1 MPFSQE
7 LIVFFAISQA
17 KNSKDALNE
26 GDFLLKKAKASP
38 NNEILMVKNQEIIR
52 AVDVLCLNEGEWL
65 TMNMVEILLKEM
77 GARTNY
83 IEPVCLGFDI
93 SYNLQTKSR
102 RNEPVEFTNKIKKVI
117 LNASSSRLILF
128 PFMSDRHFRLIS
140 VDRLEGRVSLY
151 DSGSEKYSG
160 STFLEENIKIV
171 KLVRSALSNLYKKEF
186 KGEIPHCIQQTNGYS
201 CGLHVVQRAKFL
213 LDTKQMKTDIEKTA
227 EELNYFNNDTIIKL
241 NNALLSIILTKTSY
255 PDNESNHI
263 YIVNRTNP
271 TSHKFVPLS
280 EHLWKDVTTFGDLK
294 TIFRAN
300 NYNNR
305 QMWKTLEKKWKTV
318 RNLLQGTE
326 NNFKLKGDRKNNKK
340 LIQIVQKRDKTF
352 LP

>member
-26 GDFLLKKAKASP
+26 GDFLLTRAKTSP
-38 NNEILMVKNQEIIR
+38 NNEILLVKNQEIIR
-52 AVDVLCLNEGEWL
+52 AADVLCLTEGEWL

-77 GARTNY
+77 GGRTMY
-83 IEPVCLGFDI
+83 TEPVCLGFHI
-93 SYNLQTKSR
+93 CINLQTKSNQ
-102 RNEPVEFTNKIKKVI
+102 NELIEFTDNIKKIV
-117 LNASSSRLILF
+117 LNAASSRLILL
-128 PFMSDRHFRLIS
+128 PFISTHHFRLIS
-140 VDRLEGRVSLY
+140 IDRIEGKVSLY
-151 DSGSEKYSG
+151 DSGSEKYSS

-171 KLVRSALSNLYKKEF
+171 KLVRSALYNLYKKKF

-227 EELNYFNNDTIIKL
+227 EEINYFNADAIIKL
-241 NNALLSIILTKTSY
+241 NNSLLNIILTKSSY

-271 TSHKFVPLS
+271 TPRKFVPLS
-280 EHLWKDVTTFGDLK
+280 EHIWKNATTFGELK
-294 TIFRAN
+294 TIFREN
-300 NYNNR
+300 NYTSR
-305 QMWKTLEKKWKTV
+305 EMWKTLNKQWKTV
-318 RNLLQGTE
+318 RSLLKGTE
-326 NNFKLKGDRKNNKK
+326 KHLKLKGDRKNNKR
-340 LIQIVQKRDKTF
+340 LIQLVKKRDKNF

>member
-26 GDFLLKKAKASP
+26 GDFLLTRAKTSP
-38 NNEILMVKNQEIIR
+38 NNEILLVKNQEIIR
-52 AVDVLCLNEGEWL
+52 VPDVLCLTEGEWL

-77 GARTNY
+77 GGRTKY
-83 IEPVCLGFDI
+83 IDPVCLGFNF
-93 SYNLQTKSR
+93 SYNLQTKSN
-102 RNEPVEFTNKIKKVI
+102 RNELLKFTDKIKKVF
-117 LNASSSRLILF
+117 LNAASSRLIFL
-128 PFMSDRHFRLIS
+128 PFMSQRHFRLIS
-140 VDRLEGRVSLY
+140 INRIEGKVSLY

-171 KLVRSALSNLYKKEF
+171 KLVRSALYNLYKKEF

-201 CGLHVVQRAKFL
+201 CGHHVVQRAKFL
-213 LDTKQMKTDIEKTA
+213 LDTKQMKTDIEKTG
-227 EELNYFNNDTIIKL
+227 EELNYFNADAIMKL
-241 NNALLSIILTKTSY
+241 NNALLNIILTKSSY

-271 TSHKFVPLS
+271 TPRKFVLLS
-280 EHLWKDVTTFGDLK
+280 EELWKDATTFGELK

-300 NYNNR
+300 NYTNR
-305 QMWKTLEKKWKTV
+305 QMWKMLNKKWKTV
-318 RNLLQGTE
+318 RNLLKGTE
-326 NNFKLKGDRKNNKK
+326 KHLKLKGDRKNNKN
-340 LIQIVQKRDKTF
+340 
-352 LP
+352 